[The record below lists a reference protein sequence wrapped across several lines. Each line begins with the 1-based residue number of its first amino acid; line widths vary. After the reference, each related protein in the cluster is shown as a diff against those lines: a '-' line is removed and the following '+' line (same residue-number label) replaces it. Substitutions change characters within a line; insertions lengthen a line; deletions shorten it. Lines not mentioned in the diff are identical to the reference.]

1 MRPHHPANPASPV
14 STDHGSSSM
23 DSLVERYLNDLRV
36 EAGLATNTLEAYRRD
51 LQKLQFYLN
60 AKGVHGFAGVTRQ
73 TISEFLGHL
82 KRSNHAPASTARC
95 VAALRGF
102 YRFLSKE
109 GFMRESPM
117 VGLSRPRPWMRLPKT
132 LTQRD
137 VTDLLE
143 LADRSRP
150 EGRRDAAM
158 LELLYA
164 TGLRVSELVNVRL
177 SQLNLAVGYVLATG
191 KGAKQRVVPMG
202 DMARQKIRLYL
213 KEARGALLKKRESP
227 HLFVTRRGMP
237 MTRQGFWKL
246 LRARAKEAGITKPI
260 SPHMLRHSFATH
272 LLDHGADLRS
282 VQAML
287 GHASISS
294 TQIYTHVERAR
305 LKRLHSDLFPRKSR
319 RRDRTADRSPV
330 GSGENGCDASPQ

>member
-1 MRPHHPANPASPV
+1 MTEMTDRV
-14 STDHGSSSM
+14 SASM
-23 DSLVERYLNDLRV
+23 DSLVERYMNDLRV
-36 EAGLATNTLEAYRRD
+36 EAGLAINTLEAYRRD
-51 LQKLQFYLN
+51 LQKLQFYLH
-60 AKGVHGFAGVTRQ
+60 AKGLRSFAGVTRQ

-82 KRSNHAPASTARC
+82 RRSNHAPSSTARC

-109 GFMRESPM
+109 GFMQESPM
-117 VGLSRPRPWMRLPKT
+117 IGVSRPRPWMRLPKT

-137 VTDLLE
+137 VTHLLE
-143 LADRSRP
+143 LTDGSRP

-164 TGLRVSELVNVRL
+164 TGLRVSELVNLRL
-177 SQLNLAVGYVLATG
+177 SQLNLAVGYVLAAG

-202 DMARQKIRLYL
+202 DVARQKIRLYL
-213 KEARGALLKKRESP
+213 DKTRGALLKKRESQ
-227 HLFVTRRGMP
+227 HVFVTRRGRP
-237 MTRQGFWKL
+237 MSRQGFWKL
-246 LRARAKEAGITKPI
+246 LRARAKQAGITTPI

-272 LLDHGADLRS
+272 LLDRGADLRS

-287 GHASISS
+287 GHASIST

-319 RRDRTADRSPV
+319 RRDRTADR
-330 GSGENGCDASPQ
+330 ASVSSREKGFGASLQ

>member
-1 MRPHHPANPASPV
+1 MTEMTDRV
-14 STDHGSSSM
+14 SASM
-23 DSLVERYLNDLRV
+23 DSLVERYMNDLRV
-36 EAGLATNTLEAYRRD
+36 EAGLAINTLEAYRRD
-51 LQKLQFYLN
+51 LQKLQFYLH
-60 AKGVHGFAGVTRQ
+60 AKGVHSFAGVTRQ

-82 KRSNHAPASTARC
+82 RRSNHAPSSTARC

-109 GFMRESPM
+109 GFMQESPM
-117 VGLSRPRPWMRLPKT
+117 IGVSRPRPWMRLPKT

-137 VTDLLE
+137 VTHLLE
-143 LADRSRP
+143 LTDGSRP

-164 TGLRVSELVNVRL
+164 TGLRVSELVNLRL
-177 SQLNLAVGYVLATG
+177 SQLNLAVGYVLAAG

-202 DMARQKIRLYL
+202 DVARQKIRLYL
-213 KEARGALLKKRESP
+213 DKTRGALLKKHESQ
-227 HLFVTRRGMP
+227 HVFVTRRGRP
-237 MTRQGFWKL
+237 MSRQGFWKL
-246 LRARAKEAGITKPI
+246 LRARAKQAGITTPI

-272 LLDHGADLRS
+272 LLDRGADLRS

-287 GHASISS
+287 GHASIST

-319 RRDRTADRSPV
+319 RRDRTADRAPV
-330 GSGENGCDASPQ
+330 GSREKGFGASLQ

>member
-1 MRPHHPANPASPV
+1 MTEMTDRV
-14 STDHGSSSM
+14 SASM
-23 DSLVERYLNDLRV
+23 DSLVERYMNDLRV
-36 EAGLATNTLEAYRRD
+36 EAGLAINTLEAYRRD
-51 LQKLQFYLN
+51 LQKLQFYLH
-60 AKGVHGFAGVTRQ
+60 AKGVHSFAGVTRQ

-82 KRSNHAPASTARC
+82 RRSNHAPSSTARC

-109 GFMRESPM
+109 GFMQESPM
-117 VGLSRPRPWMRLPKT
+117 IGVSRPRPWMRLPKT

-137 VTDLLE
+137 VTHLLE
-143 LADRSRP
+143 LTDGSRP

-164 TGLRVSELVNVRL
+164 TGLRVSELVNLRL
-177 SQLNLAVGYVLATG
+177 SQLNLAVGYVLAAG

-213 KEARGALLKKRESP
+213 DKTRGALLKKHESQ
-227 HLFVTRRGMP
+227 HVFVTRRGRP
-237 MTRQGFWKL
+237 MSRQGFWKL
-246 LRARAKEAGITKPI
+246 LRARAKQAGITTPI

-272 LLDHGADLRS
+272 LLDRGADLRS

-287 GHASISS
+287 GHASIST

-319 RRDRTADRSPV
+319 RRDRTADRASV
-330 GSGENGCDASPQ
+330 SSREKGFDASLQ

>member
-1 MRPHHPANPASPV
+1 MRPHRSANPASPV

-60 AKGVHGFAGVTRQ
+60 AKGAHGFAGVTRQ

-132 LTQRD
+132 LKQRD
-137 VTDLLE
+137 VTILLQLTDISE
-143 LADRSRP
+143 TSR
-150 EGRRDAAM
+150 RHYSIM
-158 LELLYA
+158 LE
-164 TGLRVSELVNVRL
+164 R
-177 SQLNLAVGYVLATG
+177 
-191 KGAKQRVVPMG
+191 
-202 DMARQKIRLYL
+202 
-213 KEARGALLKKRESP
+213 
-227 HLFVTRRGMP
+227 
-237 MTRQGFWKL
+237 
-246 LRARAKEAGITKPI
+246 
-260 SPHMLRHSFATH
+260 
-272 LLDHGADLRS
+272 
-282 VQAML
+282 
-287 GHASISS
+287 
-294 TQIYTHVERAR
+294 
-305 LKRLHSDLFPRKSR
+305 
-319 RRDRTADRSPV
+319 
-330 GSGENGCDASPQ
+330 